1 MAGGIGGGG
10 GGWGRNAGPS
20 LVADVNVTSLVDV
33 AFVLLII
40 FMITAP
46 IMQGG
51 VDVQLPRAEARPIP
65 SREGMIV
72 SVDRE
77 GRIFIDET
85 RVSYNDFRLT
95 FSALVQSRKPKG
107 VYLRADRRV
116 AYGEVVKVL
125 AIIRVS
131 GISDVGLVAEEEDQA
146 Q

>member
-1 MAGGIGGGG
+1 MSWGVGRGGGLRG
-10 GGWGRNAGPS
+10 HGELP
-20 LVADVNVTSLVDV
+20 LTADINVTSLVDV

-51 VDVQLPRAEARPIP
+51 VDVELPKAEARPIP
-65 SREGMIV
+65 AKEGMVV

-85 RVSYNDFRLT
+85 RVSYGDFRMT
-95 FSALVQSRKPKG
+95 FGALVQSRKPKS

-116 AYGEVVKVL
+116 PYGDVVRVL
-125 AIIRVS
+125 AVIRTS
-131 GISDVGLVAEEEDQA
+131 GITGVGLVAEEEERP
-146 Q
+146 